1 MSKEVEDQMFAEQES
16 ASAALAELEQDIVQ
30 GRPDS
35 TDDDLPDKFK
45 GKTKAEIAKSYTELE
60 SLNGRQASEYGQ
72 LKRMSDE
79 LLNLKK
85 QKAEPEVSVDVDTLL
100 DDPSKTINSVVD
112 KNERLMRIER
122 QLQQD
127 SLAKAKGRF
136 EEKHPDWSEVMGNQ
150 DFQNWINSSQVRQ
163 SMFEAADKQ
172 YNYDVGDELF
182 TLYKEGRQAKAQ
194 ESEQNRNNRI
204 KGNLNDAATET
215 GVSGTKSAKVYKRT
229 DLINLRVYQPEKYEA
244 MQEDIRKAYEEGRVR

>member
-1 MSKEVEDQMFAEQES
+1 MSTEMEQQIDAEQAS

-30 GRPDS
+30 ERPDA
-35 TDDDLPDKFK
+35 DDDLPDKFK

-79 LLNLKK
+79 LLQLRQ
-85 QKAEPEVSVDVDTLL
+85 QKTEPEKPVDVDSLL
-100 DDPSKTINSVVD
+100 DDPSKTINNVVD
-112 KNERLMRIER
+112 SNPRLAAIER

-127 SLAKAKGRF
+127 SLVKAKSRF
-136 EEKHPDWSEVMGNQ
+136 EEKHPDWSEVMGDQ
-150 DFQNWINSSQVRQ
+150 DFQSWINASSVRQ

-172 YNYDVGDELF
+172 YNYEVGDELF

-194 ESEQNRNNRI
+194 ESKQNRTNRI
-204 KGNLNDAATET
+204 KGDLNNAATE
-215 GVSGTKSAKVYKRT
+215 SGIGGAKQAKTYRRA

-244 MQEDIRKAYEEGRVR
+244 MQEDIRKAYEEGRVK